1 MSLTSWIAWIVALA
15 QSVSRCAHTNFS
27 SGGKLMNYTRIHSL
41 VIFALSVVLFMLGT
55 AVDLHAQAGEDVT
68 NDRVIEM
75 AKKGL
80 DDDIIIAKIKTG
92 HPKFTLTDN
101 DLIALKQGGVSGKVV
116 AAMLEASVLKDA
128 IVKIDGNPVEL
139 HTLGE
144 SKVGGRLGHEVTMGI
159 KSVKNKA
166 YLEGQHGSVI
176 SSAQPKVEIEL
187 PPNDTI
193 DNYIIVQMNGKGDRR
208 ELEVGAVGGA
218 VGAKV
223 GVRAEDIVKTSSEDL
238 GSRHYKLTCRNQL
251 KKGEYIVYVVGSPD
265 TIHGIYGKGY
275 DFTVE

>member
-1 MSLTSWIAWIVALA
+1 
-15 QSVSRCAHTNFS
+15 
-27 SGGKLMNYTRIHSL
+27 
-41 VIFALSVVLFMLGT
+41 MLGT
-55 AVDLHAQAGEDVT
+55 VAGFSGQAGENIT

-92 HPKFTLTDN
+92 HPKFSLTDN
-101 DLIALKQGGVSGKVV
+101 DMMALKNGGVSGKVI
-116 AAMLEASVLKDA
+116 AAMLEASVLTSA

-144 SKVGGRLGHEVTMGI
+144 AKTGGRLGHTLTYGI

-166 YLEGQHGSVI
+166 YLEGQHAPVI
-176 SSAQPKVEIEL
+176 VSPSPKVDIEL
-187 PPNDTI
+187 PPSDTI

-208 ELEVGAVGGA
+208 ELEVGSMGGA

-223 GVRAEDIVKTSSEDL
+223 GVRAEDVVKTSTEDL
-238 GSRHYKLTCRNQL
+238 GSRHYKLTCHKEL
-251 KKGEYIVYVVGSPD
+251 KKGEYLVYVVGSPD